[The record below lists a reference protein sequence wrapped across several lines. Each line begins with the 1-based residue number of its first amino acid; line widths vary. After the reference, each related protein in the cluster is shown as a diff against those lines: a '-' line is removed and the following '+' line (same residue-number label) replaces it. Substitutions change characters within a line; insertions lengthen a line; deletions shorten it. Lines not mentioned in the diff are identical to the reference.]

1 MKTDPATACFNPPK
15 FNYICVVEAAET
27 VTLSCCWQGAEL
39 TELSTW
45 WYRKALSLRA
55 TSESD
60 RSLKCTNE
68 HTIKFQ
74 GILFKKMNLTCS
86 LVDDIVINANN
97 RGVTVISP
105 SFTI

>member
-1 MKTDPATACFNPPK
+1 MCSEDVRMKTDPATACFNPPK

-60 RSLKCTNE
+60 LQINLLWGYCCSPTNGDWRFPLGA
-68 HTIKFQ
+68 K
-74 GILFKKMNLTCS
+74 
-86 LVDDIVINANN
+86 V
-97 RGVTVISP
+97 VTNHLDL
-105 SFTI
+105 